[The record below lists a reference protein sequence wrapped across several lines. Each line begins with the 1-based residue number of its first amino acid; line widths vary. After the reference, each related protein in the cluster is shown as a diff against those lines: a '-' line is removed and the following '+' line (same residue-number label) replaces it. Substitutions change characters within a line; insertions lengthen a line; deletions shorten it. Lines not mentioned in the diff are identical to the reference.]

1 MKDAQSTASAH
12 VAEHD
17 IPVVTFYAEDQ
28 GHDVVSDQEEPEAH
42 PSVSCSDFNEGI
54 LTCVAEE
61 DCYFQY
67 NNNNSSMPQVSA
79 HHMSSRGKDRI
90 HRWSQHA
97 HRLHSR
103 MQKFV
108 SSSQPKICTS
118 SPASDVI
125 SVHHK
130 LRSHDGMAQNESRR
144 FNFGRHVSSEVFV
157 VADQL
162 ASHAIL
168 DTGASRCII
177 GDKTFS
183 RLCQVLPERL
193 LKSIKNRPSQVKFR
207 FGNNQTLTSMYQV
220 LFPLKQAPNSKLL
233 NLAVEVVP
241 GYTPFLF
248 SKRAFK
254 LLGGILDTQT
264 DSCQLSAINTQ
275 VKLAL
280 SPTGLYL
287 LNIIDICREYN
298 PGVSEAA
305 FAIQSCPAGVSS
317 EHAGESKATTE
328 SVSRCL
334 TQSNTRAKC
343 VSSAPF
349 EHPTCRKFP
358 IRRVCQQNAQH
369 GRVYQDHSQCTGAS
383 SHVAL
388 AAGSSPAGRIVDR
401 DGRDSPNR
409 DVQSSR
415 SDDAGTADASSSVGN
430 IGSTSEQSSCQS
442 QDADHRSD
450 VPTGVRSKSESK
462 QPECQSTWRSRSSQA
477 SVQGGPPSVLE
488 WDSEEEPFMID
499 PSGDIITN
507 PLHLVNQMAA
517 RTTSSTTV
525 VPALPANPS
534 TRARTSS
541 PDIPVTQP
549 QGLTVAAWGQ
559 HVISWGKKHK
569 GKRFCEVLK
578 DDLGYYEWSRA
589 RYNSLPPDQQD
600 FVRYCQVALSRYSL
614 PDGQ

>member
-28 GHDVVSDQEEPEAH
+28 GDDVVSDQEEPEAH

-67 NNNNSSMPQVSA
+67 NNNSSMPQVSA
-79 HHMSSRGKDRI
+79 HHMSSKDKDRI

-108 SSSQPKICTS
+108 SSSQPKICPS
-118 SPASDVI
+118 SPASDMI
-125 SVHHK
+125 PVHHK

-254 LLGGILDTQT
+254 LLGGILDTQPI
-264 DSCQLSAINTQ
+264 L
-275 VKLAL
+275 
-280 SPTGLYL
+280 
-287 LNIIDICREYN
+287 
-298 PGVSEAA
+298 VSLV
-305 FAIQSCPAGVSS
+305 P
-317 EHAGESKATTE
+317 
-328 SVSRCL
+328 
-334 TQSNTRAKC
+334 
-343 VSSAPF
+343 
-349 EHPTCRKFP
+349 
-358 IRRVCQQNAQH
+358 
-369 GRVYQDHSQCTGAS
+369 
-383 SHVAL
+383 
-388 AAGSSPAGRIVDR
+388 
-401 DGRDSPNR
+401 
-409 DVQSSR
+409 
-415 SDDAGTADASSSVGN
+415 
-430 IGSTSEQSSCQS
+430 ST
-442 QDADHRSD
+442 HRS
-450 VPTGVRSKSESK
+450 S
-462 QPECQSTWRSRSSQA
+462 
-477 SVQGGPPSVLE
+477 
-488 WDSEEEPFMID
+488 
-499 PSGDIITN
+499 
-507 PLHLVNQMAA
+507 
-517 RTTSSTTV
+517 
-525 VPALPANPS
+525 
-534 TRARTSS
+534 
-541 PDIPVTQP
+541 
-549 QGLTVAAWGQ
+549 
-559 HVISWGKKHK
+559 
-569 GKRFCEVLK
+569 
-578 DDLGYYEWSRA
+578 
-589 RYNSLPPDQQD
+589 
-600 FVRYCQVALSRYSL
+600 
-614 PDGQ
+614 